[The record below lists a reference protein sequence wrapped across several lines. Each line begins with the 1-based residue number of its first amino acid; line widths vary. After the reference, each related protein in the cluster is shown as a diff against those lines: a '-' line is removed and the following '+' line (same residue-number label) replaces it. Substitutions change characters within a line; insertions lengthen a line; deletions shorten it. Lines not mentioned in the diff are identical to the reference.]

1 MNALRNQ
8 RQKPPPLFSTNE
20 PQTGSLSPIIPVT
33 PRETI
38 RLLLAEDDP
47 VNQEITRG
55 IMWVLGYSLDVVNNG
70 HEALQALTESDYSL
84 VLMDCQMPGT
94 DGFEATAIIR
104 DPLSQVKNHE
114 VPVIALTGNTFKG
127 DREKCFDA
135 GMNDYLAKPYA
146 KESLAAIL
154 AKWLPTATADHP
166 HTFDEAALLRQHR
179 GDEAF
184 SREVAALFATK
195 APQYIEEIGK
205 SLAESSAAGVRQ
217 HAHTLKGAAAVLGA
231 SVLASLAGKLESL
244 DDTDELAST
253 EPVLQ
258 QLRDEFACLVKVLA
272 QRGWLSP

>member
-8 RQKPPPLFSTNE
+8 RQKPS
-20 PQTGSLSPIIPVT
+20 QTGLLQPIIPVT
-33 PRETI
+33 PKDTI

-47 VNQEITRG
+47 VNQEITKG
-55 IMWVLGYSLDVVNNG
+55 IMAALGYSLDVVNNG

-84 VLMDCQMPGT
+84 VLMDCQMPGI
-94 DGFEATAIIR
+94 GGLEATAIIR
-104 DPLSQVKNHE
+104 DTTSPVKNHG

-135 GMNDYLAKPYA
+135 SMNDYLAKPYA

-154 AKWLPTATADHP
+154 TKWLPAAAADHS
-166 HTFDEAALLRQHR
+166 HIFDEAALLRQHS
-179 GDEAF
+179 GDKAF
-184 SREVAALFATK
+184 SRAVAALFATK
-195 APQYIEEIGK
+195 APQYIEAIGK
-205 SLAESSAAGVRQ
+205 SLAESSAPGVRQ
-217 HAHTLKGAAAVLGA
+217 HAHTLKGAAAIMGA
-231 SVLASLAGKLESL
+231 SLLASLAGELESL

-258 QLRDEFACLVKVLA
+258 QLRDEFACLVKVLT